1 MTFSSSDGL
10 KKGLK
15 IRAAGRINTIGLS
28 DRDLDDMLERMDAN
42 EAQLDTKVR
51 RSFARWPFRQASVA
65 MRLVHPGGS
74 EVELR
79 LACRNLSKG
88 GVSLL
93 HSGYIHPGTPCTVMM
108 PKLVGGTVEAKGEV
122 VRCLHRRG
130 NLHEIGVRFLKP
142 INIRL
147 FIDATRAVDFHVLE
161 HVRPETVS
169 GRLLLVEDCPLNT
182 KIVKHYLRET
192 RLTVTAVTTGAEGV
206 NAAADGYDVIVTD
219 WQLPDMTGVKML
231 TQIREGGIQ
240 SPAIFVTADP
250 AGALKEGLAELP
262 NVAILPKPISQEQ
275 LLRAVAER
283 VMSGKQAGVT
293 ETGNGA
299 GADQLNSDLANNM
312 REQADQLAK
321 AAAAKDVKKALPI
334 CFMLIGAAAP
344 LGHPQLGGAA
354 SSLVDA
360 ASSNQPISR
369 QLQVLNELARQMQAV
384 FGRK

>member
-1 MTFSSSDGL
+1 MNFPTSDGA

-28 DRDLDDMLERMDAN
+28 DRDLDDMLERMDAS
-42 EAQLDTKVR
+42 EAQLDPKVR
-51 RSFARWPFRQASVA
+51 RSFARWPFRHASVA

-88 GVSLL
+88 GISLL
-93 HSGYIHPGTPCTVMM
+93 HSGYIHAGTPCTVMM
-108 PKLVGGTVEAKGEV
+108 PKLVGSTVEVKGEI
-122 VRCLHRRG
+122 VRCQHRRG

-147 FIDATRAVDFHVLE
+147 FIDSARAVDFHVLE

-192 RLTVTAVTTGAEGV
+192 RLVVTAVTTGAEGI
-206 NAAADGYDVIVTD
+206 NSAADGYDVLVTD

-283 VMSGKQAGVT
+283 VMSGKQGGGEQGT
-293 ETGNGA
+293 GA
-299 GADQLNSDLANNM
+299 GAEQLNSDLASSM
-312 REQADQLAK
+312 RDQAEALAK
-321 AAAAKDVKKALPI
+321 AAANKDIKSALPI
-334 CFMLIGAAAP
+334 AFMLIGAAAP
-344 LGHPQLGGAA
+344 LGHPQLGGIA

-360 ASSNQPISR
+360 ASSNQPMSR
-369 QLQVLNELARQMQAV
+369 QLQVLNELARQLQSV
-384 FGRK
+384 FGRR